1 MYQACIFDLDGTLA
15 DTLDSIA
22 YFGNSALEEC
32 RYPAIDRE
40 KYRYLVGKGSE
51 RLMRGMLQEVS
62 PKGYTEDDVMML
74 RKIYENL
81 YEQDPMHF
89 VDQYTGMEEVL
100 RELKEH
106 GIKLAV
112 LSNKP
117 HNITSRLI
125 TMLYSP
131 DMFDICYGQR
141 FNVERKP
148 SPVGA
153 LQIAKELGVEP
164 KNCLYIGDTDIDMQ
178 TGEAAGMDTVGVL
191 WGFRCRNELEQSHA
205 KHIVHDPKEILPIA
219 METTVAV

>member
-22 YFGNSALEEC
+22 YFGNSALTEC
-32 RYPAIDRE
+32 GYPAIDRE
-40 KYRYLVGKGSE
+40 KYRYLVGKGSDL
-51 RLMRGMLQEVS
+51 LMRGMLQEVS
-62 PKGYTEDDVMML
+62 PKGYTEDDVILL

-89 VDQYTGMEEVL
+89 VDQYAGMEDVL
-100 RELKEH
+100 QELKNR

-117 HNITSRLI
+117 HHITSRLI
-125 TMLYSP
+125 TMLYSAGL
-131 DMFDICYGQR
+131 FDVCYGQR

-148 SPVGA
+148 SPEGA
-153 LQIAKELGVEP
+153 LGIANELGVEP
-164 KNCLYIGDTDIDMQ
+164 KNCLYIGDSNVDMQ

-191 WGFRCRNELEQSHA
+191 WGFRCRSELEQSHA
-205 KHIVHDPKEILPIA
+205 THIVRDPKEILSIA
-219 METTVAV
+219 LSKAAAD